1 MTFPRDVVLP
11 GRKRS
16 FYSTLRNNLL
26 YCHLSTGAIVA
37 GAIILDY
44 HKVER
49 WQVRYEVHCW
59 IAGGRASLVFFA
71 LPVLALCL
79 INGVLVGLTIH
90 RVRAHKKSM
99 KAVRATPGGGSSKH
113 SIKMTTEIAKKRE
126 VSNYVKIGTVF
137 GFTWFFGMFSGLF
150 GRLDDENQCF
160 HVLYNITAYSA

>member
-1 MTFPRDVVLP
+1 M
-11 GRKRS
+11 
-16 FYSTLRNNLL
+16 
-26 YCHLSTGAIVA
+26 A

-79 INGVLVGLTIH
+79 INGVLVCLTIH

-99 KAVRATPGGGSSKH
+99 EAVRATAGGGSSSY
-113 SIKMTTEIAKKRE
+113 SIKITAEIAKKRE
-126 VSNYVKIGTVF
+126 VSN
-137 GFTWFFGMFSGLF
+137 
-150 GRLDDENQCF
+150 
-160 HVLYNITAYSA
+160 